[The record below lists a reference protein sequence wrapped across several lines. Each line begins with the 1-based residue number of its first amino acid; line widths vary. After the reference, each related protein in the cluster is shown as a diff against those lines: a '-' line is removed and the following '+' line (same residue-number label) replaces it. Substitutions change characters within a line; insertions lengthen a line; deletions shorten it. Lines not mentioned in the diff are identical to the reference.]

1 MSEVNVR
8 LYEGL
13 FLLSAQASGDLAGS
27 MQHVK
32 DILDRAEAEI
42 ISLRKWDDRKLAY
55 AIKGQKRGTYIL
67 AYFNARGTQIANIE
81 RDCNLSELIARV
93 LMVKPEH
100 MAEAELELEKKE
112 AEERGIEAALR
123 DQSASEEAPAEET
136 ADSAPAEAAAPA
148 PAPEAEVVASA
159 EAAPAEDGGEEAEK
173 KTETPTASE

>member
-13 FLLSAQASGDLAGS
+13 FLLSAEGSSDLAGA

-55 AIKGQKRGTYIL
+55 PIKGQKRGTFIL

-81 RDCNLSELIARV
+81 RDCNLSELIARE
-93 LMVKPEH
+93 LMIKAEH
-100 MAEAELELEKKE
+100 VGETELELEKKE

-123 DQSASEEAPAEET
+123 DQS
-136 ADSAPAEAAAPA
+136 DSG
-148 PAPEAEVVASA
+148 
-159 EAAPAEDGGEEAEK
+159 AEDEQADDEPATPETDDSSSEDEEK
-173 KTETPTASE
+173 KTEATAASE